1 MKNTHSP
8 TPDSFAPAGIVT
20 SGRFNGVIAN
30 LSTAQWDGSLGL
42 LSPRRTQRKGW
53 IYGGVMDARFIVGFA
68 IADAGLLGTA
78 FVYVYDR
85 IRKTLIEHKATRPL
99 AFDKNFQPSPQTNW
113 YLKNGPDEWRIAPLN
128 DTAAWAFSFKN
139 TTLNLA
145 FELMDDG
152 ASISALNNA
161 PSKGNSR
168 PFHYTHKLVGIPARL
183 HLSLNGETHEI
194 IDAQGVFDFT
204 LGYPPRTTLWQWA
217 CWVGMLDDGRAF
229 ACNLVAQTMNGL
241 ENTAWLRLSDGDTHV
256 LPMAQAVFN
265 YNRADTL
272 QTWAIHTTDGQLRVQ
287 FTPEGERSESIHIE
301 LSASDAASLPARIRL
316 TVAHPTRGGLDPE
329 VLVAGAAGVY
339 EAPLAPLGTGRWLF
353 VLEDEARSWRMDGSA
368 FLPAEMEITI
378 DPNA

>member
-53 IYGGVMDARFIVGFA
+53 IYGGVMNARFIVGFA

-85 IRKTLIEHKATRPL
+85 IHKTLSEHKATRPL

-113 YLKNGPDEWRIAPLN
+113 YLKNGSDEWRIAPLN
-128 DTAAWAFSFKN
+128 DTAGWAFSFNN

-183 HLSLNGETHEI
+183 HLNLNGEAHEI
-194 IDAQGVFDFT
+194 MDAQGVFDFT

-217 CWVGMLDDGRAF
+217 CWVGALDDGRAF

-287 FTPEGERSESIHIE
+287 FTP
-301 LSASDAASLPARIRL
+301 
-316 TVAHPTRGGLDPE
+316 
-329 VLVAGAAGVY
+329 
-339 EAPLAPLGTGRWLF
+339 
-353 VLEDEARSWRMDGSA
+353 
-368 FLPAEMEITI
+368 
-378 DPNA
+378 

>member
-8 TPDSFAPAGIVT
+8 TPDSFAPAGMVT
-20 SGRFNGVIAN
+20 AGQFKGTIAN
-30 LSTAQWDGSLGL
+30 LSTTQWDGSLGL

-53 IYGGVMDARFIVGFA
+53 IYGGVMNARFIVGFA

-85 IRKTLIEHKATRPL
+85 IHKTLSEHKATRPL

-113 YLKNGPDEWRIAPLN
+113 YLKNGSDEWRIAPLN
-128 DTAAWAFSFKN
+128 DTAGWAFSFNN

-183 HLSLNGETHEI
+183 HLNLNGETHEI
-194 IDAQGVFDFT
+194 MDAQGVFDFT

-287 FTPEGERSESIHIE
+287 FTPEGERSESIHIGAMYSHFTQPFGAFSGVWVDE
-301 LSASDAASLPARIRL
+301 QGHERAL
-316 TVAHPTRGGLDPE
+316 TGI
-329 VLVAGAAGVY
+329 GVV
-339 EAPLAPLGTGRWLF
+339 EQHRALW
-353 VLEDEARSWRMDGSA
+353 
-368 FLPAEMEITI
+368 
-378 DPNA
+378 

>member
-30 LSTAQWDGSLGL
+30 LSTAQWDGSCGW

-99 AFDKNFQPSPQTNW
+99 AFDKNFQPSPQTTW

-287 FTPEGERSESIHIE
+287 FTPEGERSESIHIGAMYSHFTQPFGTFSGIWVDE
-301 LSASDAASLPARIRL
+301 QGHERAL
-316 TVAHPTRGGLDPE
+316 TGI
-329 VLVAGAAGVY
+329 GVV
-339 EAPLAPLGTGRWLF
+339 EQHRALW
-353 VLEDEARSWRMDGSA
+353 
-368 FLPAEMEITI
+368 
-378 DPNA
+378 

>member
-1 MKNTHSP
+1 MKNMHP
-8 TPDSFAPAGIVT
+8 PAPDSFASDGVVT
-20 SGRFNGVIAN
+20 AGRFNGAIADV
-30 LSTAQWDGSLGL
+30 STAQWDGSRGL
-42 LSPRRTQRKGW
+42 FSPRRTQRKAW
-53 IYGGVMDARFIVGFA
+53 IYGGVMDTRFIIGFA

-85 IRKTLIEHKATRPL
+85 FKQTFVEHKATRPL
-99 AFDKNFQPSPQTNW
+99 AFGKNFQPSPQTNW
-113 YLKNGPDEWRIAPLN
+113 YLKNGSDEWRIAPLN
-128 DTAAWAFSFKN
+128 DTAGWAFSFNN

-183 HLSLNGETHEI
+183 HLNLNGETHEI
-194 IDAQGVFDFT
+194 MDAQGVFDFT

-217 CWVGMLDDGRAF
+217 CWVGALDDGRAF

-287 FTPEGERSESIHIE
+287 FTPEGERSESIHIGAMYSHFTQPFGAFSGVWVDE
-301 LSASDAASLPARIRL
+301 QGHERAL
-316 TVAHPTRGGLDPE
+316 TGI
-329 VLVAGAAGVY
+329 GVV
-339 EAPLAPLGTGRWLF
+339 EQHRALW
-353 VLEDEARSWRMDGSA
+353 
-368 FLPAEMEITI
+368 
-378 DPNA
+378 